1 MGHLITPEFEELF
14 EKYPTGSQRELE
26 DPLVIAKLFDQF
38 SPATWFLLEYDKQFN
53 IALAYVVG
61 IYQDEPGSV
70 NIKNLEKIIFTL
82 IGKPK
87 IKQDFNFTKK
97 PLSEALKV
105 YREEQKIA

>member
-53 IALAYVVG
+53 MSLAYAVG
-61 IYQDEPGSV
+61 IYQGEPRSV
-70 NIKNLEKIIFTL
+70 NIKNL
-82 IGKPK
+82 
-87 IKQDFNFTKK
+87 D
-97 PLSEALKV
+97 
-105 YREEQKIA
+105 

>member
-14 EKYPTGSQRELE
+14 KKFPTGSQRELE
-26 DPLVIAKLFDQF
+26 DPLVIAKLYDQF
-38 SPATWFLLEYDKQFN
+38 SPATWFLLEYDKKFN

-70 NIKNLEKIIFTL
+70 NIKELERKILIRTGTL
-82 IGKPK
+82 K
-87 IKQDFNFTKK
+87 IKRDFDFTQK
-97 PLSEALKV
+97 PLSEALKI

>member
-14 EKYPTGSQRELE
+14 KKYPTGSQRELE

-38 SPATWFLLEYDKQFN
+38 SPATWFLLEYNKDHK

-70 NIKNLEKIIFTL
+70 SIEELE
-82 IGKPK
+82 IGEPK
-87 IKQDFNFTKK
+87 IKQDLDFTKK
-97 PLSEALKV
+97 PLNEALKI